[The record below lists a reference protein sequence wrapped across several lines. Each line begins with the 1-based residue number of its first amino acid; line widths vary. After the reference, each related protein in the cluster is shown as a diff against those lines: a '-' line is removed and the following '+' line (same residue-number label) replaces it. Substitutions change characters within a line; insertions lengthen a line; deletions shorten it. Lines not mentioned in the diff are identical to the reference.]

1 MERIQ
6 RRAARWCLRRYNN
19 TSSVTNML
27 EDPTWRTLEHS
38 RIFNSHGLLR
48 PVMLRTRCSHSER
61 LQASLSSE
69 YLSYFLR
76 NYSVEQFAACFC
88 L

>member
-27 EDPTWRTLEHS
+27 HGVPLSIVGFLTPTGYCALSCAGHVAHTRKGFKLACPLS
-38 RIFNSHGLLR
+38 IYPIF
-48 PVMLRTRCSHSER
+48 
-61 LQASLSSE
+61 
-69 YLSYFLR
+69 
-76 NYSVEQFAACFC
+76 
-88 L
+88 